1 MFDWANSV
9 YMLAISSTVFPIYF
23 NESTRSAFG
32 GDEIQFFGLTVV
44 NTVLYSYALSA
55 GYVLLVLLS
64 PILSGIADSGGL
76 KKQMMRAFTLV
87 GSVACVLLFFFTG
100 DNAEYGLLLKVLAL
114 IGYNGS
120 LVFYNAYLPEIAT
133 PNRHDHLSA
142 RGYSLGYIGSVIQLL
157 FCLVLLLQPQLF
169 GITDGSLPA
178 RITLLFTGFW
188 WLGFSLYT
196 FKHLPKNI
204 HQRSKPGKE
213 WLSKGFKELQ
223 QVWQSLPLYPKLKRY
238 LLAFFFYSTGVQT
251 VMLLAAT
258 FGEKELNL
266 GTELLIGTIVG
277 IQLVAI
283 PGAFGAARLAKSKG
297 NIYALSAMIAVW
309 IAVSIAAY
317 FVADAV
323 SFLLV
328 AGVVGLVMGGIQSL
342 SRSTYAKLLP
352 DDTTDTASYFS
363 FYDVCEKLSI
373 VLGTF
378 SFGLV
383 EQLTGSMRNIVLV
396 LVVFFALG
404 FVLLQAGS
412 KAKQ

>member
-196 FKHLPKNI
+196 FRYLPKNV
-204 HQRSKPGKE
+204 HKRSRLGKQ
-213 WLSKGFKELQ
+213 WLGKGFQELQ
-223 QVWQSLPLYPKLKRY
+223 QVWHSLPRYPKLKRY

-266 GTELLIGTIVG
+266 GTDLLIGTIVG